1 MLTAGLNCVTV
12 VNVTKY
18 GYVGECVC
26 VCIRVHV
33 CKYTSSWHCFIADTS
48 LSCHSKQNMVYL

>member
-26 VCIRVHV
+26 VCIRVHMCV
-33 CKYTSSWHCFIADTS
+33 NIPHPGIV
-48 LSCHSKQNMVYL
+48 L